1 MSSVASS
8 RPMPSRPKLSLF
20 CWSRF
25 FILAGLLSL
34 GYVAY
39 TMIDTELYQ
48 RSAAKQFEDALN
60 APKTNVPKMN
70 VPATKMPDIVKSGTP
85 LGRIEISSL
94 GVGAMIL
101 EGDDDKT
108 LRHGVGH
115 IPGTAALGQVGNVG
129 LAGHRDTFFRAL
141 RNIHKDDEITLETL
155 DGPHRYI
162 VDRIQIVLPG
172 DIATLDQT
180 KDSILTLVTCYPFSY
195 VGSAP
200 QRFVVRAHKV
210 S

>member
-1 MSSVASS
+1 MNSIATS
-8 RPMPSRPKLSLF
+8 RPMHPQPKQSLF

-25 FILAGLLSL
+25 FILTGLLAL

-39 TMIDTELYQ
+39 TLIDTELYQ
-48 RSAAKQFEDALN
+48 RKATKQFEDARN
-60 APKTNVPKMN
+60 APKMN
-70 VPATKMPDIVKSGTP
+70 VPASAKMPNIVKIGAP

-115 IPGTAALGQVGNVG
+115 IPGTAVPGQPGNVA

-155 DGPHRYI
+155 SGAHHYI

-172 DIATLDQT
+172 DIALLDHSS
-180 KDSILTLVTCYPFSY
+180 DSILTLVTCYPFS
-195 VGSAP
+195 
-200 QRFVVRAHKV
+200 
-210 S
+210 

>member
-1 MSSVASS
+1 MSSVANS
-8 RPMPSRPKLSLF
+8 RPMPSRPKQSLF

-25 FILAGLLSL
+25 FILAGILSL

-48 RSAAKQFEDALN
+48 RRAAKQFEDTLN
-60 APKTNVPKMN
+60 APKMNAPNVP
-70 VPATKMPDIVKSGTP
+70 VSAKMPGIVKSGTP

-155 DGPHRYI
+155 NGAHRYI

-172 DIATLDQT
+172 DIATLDQSR
-180 KDSILTLVTCYPFSY
+180 DSILTLVTCYPFSY

-200 QRFVVRAHKV
+200 QRFVVRAHKI

>member
-1 MSSVASS
+1 M
-8 RPMPSRPKLSLF
+8 RPRPKQSLF

-25 FILAGLLSL
+25 FFLAGILAL
-34 GYVAY
+34 GYVAF
-39 TMIDTELYQ
+39 TLIDAELYQ
-48 RSAAKQFEDALN
+48 RRAAKQFEDTLN
-60 APKTNVPKMN
+60 APKMN
-70 VPATKMPDIVKSGTP
+70 VPNVSNVPASAKMPGIVKSGTP

-115 IPGTAALGQVGNVG
+115 IPGTAVPGQPGNVA

-155 DGPHRYI
+155 NGPQRYI

-172 DIATLDQT
+172 DLATLNQS
-180 KDSILTLVTCYPFSY
+180 KESILTLVTCYPFSY

-200 QRFVVRAHKV
+200 QRFIVRAHKI

>member
-1 MSSVASS
+1 MTSIANS
-8 RPMPSRPKLSLF
+8 RPLQHRPRQSLF

-25 FILAGLLSL
+25 FILAGILSL
-34 GYVAY
+34 GYVAF
-39 TMIDTELYQ
+39 TLIDTELYQ
-48 RSAAKQFEDALN
+48 RRATEQFEEALN
-60 APKTNVPKMN
+60 APKTNVPD
-70 VPATKMPDIVKSGTP
+70 ARMPGIVKSGTP

-108 LRHGVGH
+108 LRRGVGH
-115 IPGTAALGQVGNVG
+115 IPGTAVPGQAGNVA

-155 DGPHRYI
+155 HGSYRYS

-172 DIATLDQT
+172 DIAALDRSNE
-180 KDSILTLVTCYPFSY
+180 SILTLVTCYPFSY

-200 QRFVVRAHKV
+200 QRFVVRAHRI